1 MENLQE
7 HIVRIYSKLQQ
18 LSKQYVTVK
27 KENEL
32 LTASLKKSKQENESN
47 QEKVKELQQQI
58 LILKSASEKMN
69 EADKKAFEKNINQY
83 IKEIDKCIALLSE

>member
-18 LSKQYVTVK
+18 LSKQYASVK

-32 LTASLKKSKQENESN
+32 LTIALKKSQKENETN
-47 QEKVKELQQQI
+47 QEKVIELQQQI

-69 EADKKAFEKNINQY
+69 ETDKKAFEKNINQY